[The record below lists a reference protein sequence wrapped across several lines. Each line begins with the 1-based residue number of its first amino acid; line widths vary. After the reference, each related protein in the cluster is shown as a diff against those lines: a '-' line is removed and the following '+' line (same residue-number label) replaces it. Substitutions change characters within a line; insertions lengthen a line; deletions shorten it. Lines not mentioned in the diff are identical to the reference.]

1 MECDAELCKFS
12 LKKYM
17 YGVLA
22 LQPLQHGPVEA
33 EPFVSKAHEFYF
45 ALDTATVL

>member
-12 LKKYM
+12 LKKYI

-33 EPFVSKAHEFYF
+33 ESFVSKAHEFYF